1 MRSNRKPT
9 QNLRWV
15 VGQHAAYEAIKIHP
29 EWVDAV
35 HVQEDRQRDL
45 QSIEQICAAKKIPMR
60 LQSKKYFGS
69 MPDGH
74 QGVAVTMTARP
85 RWNEATAKKSVSLV
99 AFLDGITDPHN
110 LGAILRSAWL
120 LEVDGIFIPKN
131 RAVDLTPT
139 TCKVASG
146 GAEHVPVEAVHFQ
159 SQIQWFKDQG
169 YWIFGFSEES
179 KTILPQHKFPEK
191 SAIIIGAE
199 GKGIRSSTENFCDQQ
214 LRIPQAESGSS
225 YNASVAFALSA
236 YEFQRQKFL

>member
-1 MRSNRKPT
+1 MRPNRKPPS
-9 QNLRWV
+9 LRWV
-15 VGQHAAYEAIKIHP
+15 IGQHAAYEAIKVRP
-29 EWVDAV
+29 DWVSEV
-35 HVQEDRQRDL
+35 HVQEDRQREL
-45 QSIEQICAAKKIPMR
+45 QSIEQICHQKRIPVR
-60 LQSKKYFGS
+60 LQTKKYFS
-69 MPDGH
+69 SLPEGH
-74 QGVAVTMTARP
+74 QGVVVGLTDRP
-85 RWNEATAKKSVSLV
+85 RWDEACADKEKSLV

-131 RAVDLTPT
+131 RAVDLTPV

-159 SQIQWFKDQG
+159 SQIQWLKDRG

-179 KTILPQHKFPEK
+179 QSLLPKHKFPEK

-214 LRIPQAESGSS
+214 LRIPQADSGSS

-236 YEFQRQKFL
+236 YEFHRQKFL